1 MRAFTQNPAIR
12 QQLIWIG
19 AWFVLGAFIGFDNY
33 AHGGG
38 MLFGGLYGWALAAE
52 PGKKRRWR
60 MAAAFW
66 VAALLVFASLRPLP
80 WVHQVP
86 AVRRACRRE
95 RSRATDAHD
104 LRVGS
109 RRACSPRTIAGGW
122 GPCEGPHLIR
132 GMSRRMADEKIHV
145 EALVIGAGPGGYV
158 AGIRLGQLKKKAMV
172 VERDKPGGI
181 CLNVGCIPSKA
192 LINAAKTYDKLRHG
206 GDIGILADNIRVDMV
221 KMQSWKSE
229 VVSKLTGGVKM
240 LLKANGCD
248 YRTGVARLTS
258 RNTVELTA
266 ADGSKVTIQA
276 DNIVVAT
283 GSRPIEI
290 PGFKFDGQRIVD
302 STGALAFDAVPE
314 RFVVIGGGYIGI
326 EIGTLYAKLGSKV
339 TVVEALPAILAGN
352 DPDIVQVVARK
363 LKKLGVE
370 VMTGAKAK
378 SWSEKD
384 GRAAVVVDVGG
395 NDVTL
400 DADKVLVAV
409 GRRPISDGLGLE
421 EVGVKL
427 ERGFIPVDKR
437 LRTNVPGIYAIGDV
451 AGQPMLAHKASRE
464 AEVVAEVIAGHK
476 AEFDVRCI
484 PAVIFSDPEVA
495 SAGITADEA
504 KQRGRE
510 VKVGKFPF
518 SVLGRAIAN
527 ADTDGFVKVVIDAA
541 SKEVLGI
548 HVVGNGA
555 SDVIAEAALAI
566 EMGALADDLSMT
578 IHAHPTLP
586 EAIMEAAKASLG
598 EAIHIQ
604 NR

>member
-1 MRAFTQNPAIR
+1 
-12 QQLIWIG
+12 
-19 AWFVLGAFIGFDNY
+19 
-33 AHGGG
+33 
-38 MLFGGLYGWALAAE
+38 
-52 PGKKRRWR
+52 
-60 MAAAFW
+60 
-66 VAALLVFASLRPLP
+66 
-80 WVHQVP
+80 
-86 AVRRACRRE
+86 
-95 RSRATDAHD
+95 
-104 LRVGS
+104 
-109 RRACSPRTIAGGW
+109 
-122 GPCEGPHLIR
+122 
-132 GMSRRMADEKIHV
+132 MADEKIHV

-229 VVSKLTGGVKM
+229 VVSKLTGGVKV

-266 ADGSKVTIQA
+266 ADGAKTTIQA

-384 GRAAVVVDVGG
+384 GRAVVVIDQGG
-395 NDVTL
+395 KDVTL
-400 DADKVLVAV
+400 EADKVLVAV

>member
-1 MRAFTQNPAIR
+1 
-12 QQLIWIG
+12 
-19 AWFVLGAFIGFDNY
+19 
-33 AHGGG
+33 
-38 MLFGGLYGWALAAE
+38 
-52 PGKKRRWR
+52 
-60 MAAAFW
+60 
-66 VAALLVFASLRPLP
+66 
-80 WVHQVP
+80 
-86 AVRRACRRE
+86 
-95 RSRATDAHD
+95 
-104 LRVGS
+104 
-109 RRACSPRTIAGGW
+109 
-122 GPCEGPHLIR
+122 
-132 GMSRRMADEKIHV
+132 MSRRMADEKIHV
-145 EALVIGAGPGGYV
+145 EVLVIGAGPGGYV
-158 AGIRLGQLKKKAMV
+158 AGIRLGQLKKKALV

-229 VVSKLTGGVKM
+229 VVGKLTGGVKV

-258 RNTVELTA
+258 RNTVEVTA
-266 ADGSKVTIQA
+266 ADGAKVTIQA

-326 EIGTLYAKLGSKV
+326 EIGTLYAKLGAKV

-384 GRAAVVVDVGG
+384 GRAAVVIDVGG
-395 NDVTL
+395 QDVTL

-527 ADTDGFVKVVIDAA
+527 ADTDGFVKVVTDAA

-566 EMGALADDLSMT
+566 EMGALADDISMT

>member
-1 MRAFTQNPAIR
+1 
-12 QQLIWIG
+12 
-19 AWFVLGAFIGFDNY
+19 
-33 AHGGG
+33 
-38 MLFGGLYGWALAAE
+38 
-52 PGKKRRWR
+52 
-60 MAAAFW
+60 
-66 VAALLVFASLRPLP
+66 
-80 WVHQVP
+80 
-86 AVRRACRRE
+86 
-95 RSRATDAHD
+95 
-104 LRVGS
+104 
-109 RRACSPRTIAGGW
+109 
-122 GPCEGPHLIR
+122 
-132 GMSRRMADEKIHV
+132 MADEKIHV

-229 VVSKLTGGVKM
+229 VVSKLTGGVKV

-266 ADGSKVTIQA
+266 ADGAKTTIQA

-384 GRAAVVVDVGG
+384 GRAVVVIDQGG
-395 NDVTL
+395 KDVTL
-400 DADKVLVAV
+400 EADKVLVAV

-566 EMGALADDLSMT
+566 EMGALADDISMT

>member
-1 MRAFTQNPAIR
+1 
-12 QQLIWIG
+12 
-19 AWFVLGAFIGFDNY
+19 
-33 AHGGG
+33 
-38 MLFGGLYGWALAAE
+38 
-52 PGKKRRWR
+52 
-60 MAAAFW
+60 
-66 VAALLVFASLRPLP
+66 
-80 WVHQVP
+80 
-86 AVRRACRRE
+86 
-95 RSRATDAHD
+95 
-104 LRVGS
+104 
-109 RRACSPRTIAGGW
+109 
-122 GPCEGPHLIR
+122 
-132 GMSRRMADEKIHV
+132 MADEKIHV

-206 GDIGILADNIRVDMV
+206 ADIGILADNFRVDMP
-221 KMQSWKSE
+221 KMQTWKGE
-229 VVSKLTGGVKM
+229 VVSKLTGGVKI

-266 ADGSKVTIQA
+266 ADGSKTTVQA

-302 STGALAFDAVPE
+302 STGALDFDAVPE

-384 GRAAVVVDVGG
+384 GRAAVVIDVGG
-395 NDVTL
+395 KDVTL
-400 DADKVLVAV
+400 EADKVLVSV
-409 GRRPISDGLGLE
+409 GRRPNWEGLGLE
-421 EVGVKL
+421 EVGVKV
-427 ERGFIPVDKR
+427 ERGFITVDKR

-476 AEFDVRCI
+476 AEFDVRVI

>member
-1 MRAFTQNPAIR
+1 
-12 QQLIWIG
+12 
-19 AWFVLGAFIGFDNY
+19 
-33 AHGGG
+33 
-38 MLFGGLYGWALAAE
+38 
-52 PGKKRRWR
+52 
-60 MAAAFW
+60 
-66 VAALLVFASLRPLP
+66 
-80 WVHQVP
+80 
-86 AVRRACRRE
+86 
-95 RSRATDAHD
+95 
-104 LRVGS
+104 
-109 RRACSPRTIAGGW
+109 
-122 GPCEGPHLIR
+122 
-132 GMSRRMADEKIHV
+132 MSDDKNRV

-158 AGIRLGQLKKKAMV
+158 AGIRLGQLKKRAMV

-192 LINAAKTYDKLRHG
+192 LINAAKYYDKLRHG
-206 GDIGILADNIRVDMV
+206 ADIGIMADNLRLDMP
-221 KMQSWKSE
+221 KMQTWKGE
-229 VVSKLTGGVKM
+229 VVTKLTSGVKT

-248 YRTGVARLTS
+248 YRTGSARLLS
-258 RNTVELTA
+258 RNSVELTET
-266 ADGSKVTIQA
+266 DGGKVTIQA

-290 PGFKFDGQRIVD
+290 PGFKFDGNRIVD
-302 STGALAFDAVPE
+302 STGALDFAAVPD

-326 EIGTLYAKLGSKV
+326 EIGTLYAKLGAHV
-339 TVVEALPAILAGN
+339 TVVEALPSILTGN
-352 DPDIVQVVARK
+352 DPDIVQVVSRK

-378 SWSEKD
+378 SWSESGGLAK
-384 GRAAVVVDVGG
+384 VVVDVEGK
-395 NDVTL
+395 DVTI

-409 GRRPISDGLGLE
+409 GRRPNFEGLGLE
-421 EVGVKL
+421 ELGVKI
-427 ERGFIPVDKR
+427 ERGFITVDR
-437 LRTNVPGIYAIGDV
+437 RMRTNVPGVYAIGDV

-476 AEFDVRCI
+476 SEFDVRCI

-504 KQRGRE
+504 KQRGRD
-510 VKVGKFPF
+510 VKIGKFPF
-518 SVLGRAIAN
+518 VALGRAIAN
-527 ADTDGFVKVVIDAA
+527 ADTDGFVKVIIDAGT
-541 SKEVLGI
+541 KEVLGI

-566 EMGALADDLSMT
+566 EMGALADDLSLT

>member
-1 MRAFTQNPAIR
+1 
-12 QQLIWIG
+12 
-19 AWFVLGAFIGFDNY
+19 
-33 AHGGG
+33 
-38 MLFGGLYGWALAAE
+38 
-52 PGKKRRWR
+52 
-60 MAAAFW
+60 
-66 VAALLVFASLRPLP
+66 
-80 WVHQVP
+80 
-86 AVRRACRRE
+86 
-95 RSRATDAHD
+95 
-104 LRVGS
+104 
-109 RRACSPRTIAGGW
+109 
-122 GPCEGPHLIR
+122 
-132 GMSRRMADEKIHV
+132 MADEIRV

-192 LINAAKTYDKLRHG
+192 LINAAKYYDKLRHG
-206 GDIGILADNIRVDMV
+206 ADIGILADNIRVDMP
-221 KMQSWKSE
+221 KMQTWKGE
-229 VVSKLTGGVKM
+229 VVTKLTSGVKT

-248 YRTGVARLTS
+248 YRTGTARLVS
-258 RNTVELTA
+258 RNTVELTEA
-266 ADGSKVTIQA
+266 TGKVTIQA
-276 DNIVVAT
+276 DNIVIAT

-290 PGFKFDGQRIVD
+290 PGFKFDGNRVVD
-302 STGALAFDAVPE
+302 STGALAFDAVPD

-339 TVVEALPAILAGN
+339 TVVEALPAILPGN

-378 SWSEKD
+378 SWSEVG
-384 GRAAVVVDVGG
+384 GRAAVVLDAGNVDSK
-395 NDVTL
+395 DVTVT
-400 DADKVLVAV
+400 ADKVLVAV
-409 GRRPISDGLGLE
+409 GRRPNAEGLGLE
-421 EVGVKL
+421 EVGVKV
-427 ERGFIPVDKR
+427 ERGFVTVDKR
-437 LRTNVPGIYAIGDV
+437 MRTNVPGIYAIGDV
-451 AGQPMLAHKASRE
+451 AGQPMLAHKASKE
-464 AEVVAEVIAGHK
+464 AEIVAEVIAGHK

-504 KQRGRE
+504 KQRGRD

-527 ADTDGFVKVVIDAA
+527 ADTDGFVKVVIDAGT
-541 SKEVLGI
+541 KEVLGI

-566 EMGALADDLSMT
+566 EMGALADDISLT

-586 EAIMEAAKASLG
+586 EAIHEAAKASLG

>member
-1 MRAFTQNPAIR
+1 
-12 QQLIWIG
+12 
-19 AWFVLGAFIGFDNY
+19 
-33 AHGGG
+33 
-38 MLFGGLYGWALAAE
+38 
-52 PGKKRRWR
+52 
-60 MAAAFW
+60 
-66 VAALLVFASLRPLP
+66 
-80 WVHQVP
+80 
-86 AVRRACRRE
+86 
-95 RSRATDAHD
+95 
-104 LRVGS
+104 
-109 RRACSPRTIAGGW
+109 
-122 GPCEGPHLIR
+122 
-132 GMSRRMADEKIHV
+132 MADANAIHV

-192 LINAAKTYDKLRHG
+192 LITASKYYDKLRHG
-206 GDIGILADNIRVDMV
+206 ADIGILADNFRVDMP
-221 KMQSWKSE
+221 KMQTWKSE
-229 VVSKLTGGVKM
+229 VVTKLTSGVKT

-248 YRTGVARLTS
+248 YRTGSARLVS
-258 RNTVELTA
+258 RNTVELTEA
-266 ADGSKVTIQA
+266 SGKVTIQA
-276 DNIVVAT
+276 DNIVIAS

-290 PGFKFDGQRIVD
+290 PGFKFDGNRIVD

-339 TVVEALPAILAGN
+339 TVVEALPAILPGN

-378 SWSEKD
+378 SWSEQN
-384 GRAAVVVDVGG
+384 GRAAVVLDVGG
-395 NDVTL
+395 KDVTVE
-400 DADKVLVAV
+400 ADKVLVAV
-409 GRRPISDGLGLE
+409 GRRPNWENLGLE
-421 EVGVKL
+421 EVGVKV
-427 ERGFIPVDKR
+427 ERGFVTVDKR

-476 AEFDVRCI
+476 TEFDARVI

-504 KQRGRE
+504 KQRGRD

-527 ADTDGFVKVVIDAA
+527 ADTDGFVKVVIDAGT
-541 SKEVLGI
+541 KEVLGI

-555 SDVIAEAALAI
+555 SDIIAEAALAI
-566 EMGALADDLSMT
+566 EMGALADDLSLT

>member
-1 MRAFTQNPAIR
+1 
-12 QQLIWIG
+12 
-19 AWFVLGAFIGFDNY
+19 
-33 AHGGG
+33 
-38 MLFGGLYGWALAAE
+38 
-52 PGKKRRWR
+52 
-60 MAAAFW
+60 
-66 VAALLVFASLRPLP
+66 
-80 WVHQVP
+80 
-86 AVRRACRRE
+86 
-95 RSRATDAHD
+95 
-104 LRVGS
+104 
-109 RRACSPRTIAGGW
+109 
-122 GPCEGPHLIR
+122 
-132 GMSRRMADEKIHV
+132 MADEKIHV

-206 GDIGILADNIRVDMV
+206 ADIGILADNFRVDMP
-221 KMQSWKSE
+221 KMQTWKGE
-229 VVSKLTGGVKM
+229 VVSKLTGGVKI

-266 ADGSKVTIQA
+266 ADGSKTTVQA

-302 STGALAFDAVPE
+302 STGALDFDAVPE

-384 GRAAVVVDVGG
+384 GRAAVVIDVGG
-395 NDVTL
+395 KDVTL
-400 DADKVLVAV
+400 EADKVLVSV
-409 GRRPISDGLGLE
+409 GRRPNWEGLGLE
-421 EVGVKL
+421 EVGVKV
-427 ERGFIPVDKR
+427 ERGFITVDKR

-451 AGQPMLAHKASRE
+451 AGQPMLAHKAPRE

-476 AEFDVRCI
+476 AEFDVRVI

>member
-1 MRAFTQNPAIR
+1 MAENTIR
-12 QQLIWIG
+12 
-19 AWFVLGAFIGFDNY
+19 
-33 AHGGG
+33 
-38 MLFGGLYGWALAAE
+38 
-52 PGKKRRWR
+52 
-60 MAAAFW
+60 
-66 VAALLVFASLRPLP
+66 
-80 WVHQVP
+80 
-86 AVRRACRRE
+86 
-95 RSRATDAHD
+95 
-104 LRVGS
+104 
-109 RRACSPRTIAGGW
+109 
-122 GPCEGPHLIR
+122 
-132 GMSRRMADEKIHV
+132 V

-158 AGIRLGQLKKKAMV
+158 AGIRLGQLKKRAMV

-192 LINAAKTYDKLRHG
+192 LITVSKYHDKIKHG
-206 GDIGILADNIRVDMV
+206 GDFGLYADNVRVDMA
-221 KMQSWKSE
+221 KMQQWKGE
-229 VVSKLTGGVKM
+229 VVSKLTGGVRT

-248 YRTGVARLTS
+248 YRTGTARLTS
-258 RNTVELTA
+258 RNTVEITER
-266 ADGSKVTIQA
+266 DGKVMVQA
-276 DNIVVAT
+276 DNVVIAT

-290 PGFKFDGQRIVD
+290 PGFKFDGNRIVD
-302 STGALAFDAVPE
+302 STGALDFQAVPE

-326 EIGTLYAKLGSKV
+326 EIGTLYAKLGAKV
-339 TVVEALPAILAGN
+339 TVVEALPSILTGN
-352 DPDIVQVVARK
+352 DPEIVQIVSRK

-378 SWSEKD
+378 SWAEKD
-384 GRAAVVVDVGG
+384 GRAVVTVDVGG
-395 NDVTL
+395 KDATL

-409 GRRPISDGLGLE
+409 GRRPNSEGLGLE
-421 EVGVKL
+421 ELGVKI
-427 ERGFIPVDKR
+427 ERGFVPVDRR

-504 KQRGRE
+504 TQRGRK

-518 SVLGRAIAN
+518 AALGRAIAN
-527 ADTDGFVKVVIDAA
+527 ADTDGFVKVVIDAE

-555 SDVIAEAALAI
+555 SDIIAEAALAI
-566 EMGALADDLSMT
+566 EMGALADDISMT